1 MACSTPPGLW
11 DSVCRRVG
19 RKGRV
24 GWQREGVVIA
34 VAGEAVVGK
43 LAIGGSLWVVY
54 GEAGH

>member
-1 MACSTPPGLW
+1 MPPGQW

-19 RKGRV
+19 RRGRA
-24 GWQREGVVIA
+24 GWQREDVVIA

-43 LAIGGSLWVVY
+43 PAIGGSLWVVY